1 MREGRGSQP
10 RDTSR
15 FIYMSNPQK
24 TILCIE
30 DDREVAA
37 LVAEDL
43 IARGFAVRL
52 AYDGREAMATLL
64 KEPPDLVLCD
74 INLPTMSGFQVLE
87 ALTAIAPRF
96 ANMPFIF
103 LTALT
108 DREHELKG
116 RTLGADDYVT
126 KPIDF
131 ELLAEI
137 INTRLA
143 RAQPLKEEAPPL
155 KLTDR
160 EIEALTWSARGK
172 TSSEIA
178 QIVGLTKATVDAH
191 LDSARAKLG
200 AVTRVEAVV
209 KAAARRLIEP

>member
-1 MREGRGSQP
+1 
-10 RDTSR
+10 
-15 FIYMSNPQK
+15 MSNPQK

-43 IARGFAVRL
+43 IVRGFAVRL

-143 RAQPLKEEAPPL
+143 RVERAGEAPPAL

-178 QIVGLTKATVDAH
+178 QIIGLTKATVDAH

-209 KAAARRLIEP
+209 KAATQGLIEP